1 MPRVHILVIAAV
13 YTALA
18 FTAGCGSEEPTLV
31 LTVSPANA
39 RVSVDGYVHPGG
51 SPHTVT
57 FKGPG
62 RYKLDVSSPGH
73 KPVEMMISL
82 ESGEHLTQAVELI
95 QDPLQIAGP
104 DDPNAPP
111 INLPPHYQDP
121 LQIPE
126 GPPNGVETFVV
137 NVTSR
142 PSGATV
148 TVREPGMAYRRNVG
162 ITPVTIAL
170 LSTGATEVLVT
181 RAGYA
186 SHSRLV
192 VAPQDGR
199 AVNMDV
205 LLARKKSPN
214 QPYPI
219 PDPLVQ
225 VDPPPITDPGSKG
238 YLSINSNPWTAVTID
253 GKAVGNTPLVNFKV
267 PPGRHIVLMENRD
280 LGVRRKRVVDVRPGE
295 TVRISENLN

>member
-1 MPRVHILVIAAV
+1 MSRVHILIIAAV
-13 YTALA
+13 FTALA
-18 FTAGCGSEEPTLV
+18 FAAGCGSEEPTLV
-31 LTVSPANA
+31 LTVSPADA
-39 RVSVDGYVHPGG
+39 KVSVDGYVHPGE

-57 FKGPG
+57 FKGSG
-62 RYKLDVSSPGH
+62 RYKLDISSPGH

-82 ESGEHLTQAVELI
+82 ERGEHLNQTVELI
-95 QDPLQIAGP
+95 QDSLQIAGP
-104 DDPNAPP
+104 IDPNVPP

-137 NVTSR
+137 NVTSQ

-148 TVREPGMAYRRNVG
+148 TIREPGMAYRRNVG
-162 ITPVTIAL
+162 MTPVSIVL
-170 LSTGATEVLVT
+170 PSTGATEVLVT
-181 RAGYA
+181 MAGYA
-186 SHSRLV
+186 SHRRLV
-192 VAPQDGR
+192 VAPRGGR

-225 VDPPPITDPGSKG
+225 VDPPPITDPGSRG
-238 YLSINSNPWTAVTID
+238 YISVNSNPWTVVTID

-295 TVRISENLN
+295 YVRISENLN